1 MPHCGTAVIVLEIC
15 IYNAVFFTKLSNASS
30 QGSPLRVNVPW
41 HRLSLSKACPMPRE
55 MGRLGIDRAMLTLRG
70 NGRSATRLG

>member
-30 QGSPLRVNVPW
+30 QGSPLRVNVP
-41 HRLSLSKACPMPRE
+41 
-55 MGRLGIDRAMLTLRG
+55 
-70 NGRSATRLG
+70 